1 MAAYGTDGNGL
12 DVVDS
17 RRTTKYSDVGGKRRF
32 QAWLT
37 SLALHRLYQRLQIAI
52 NQSIR
57 T

>member
-12 DVVDS
+12 DVVDG